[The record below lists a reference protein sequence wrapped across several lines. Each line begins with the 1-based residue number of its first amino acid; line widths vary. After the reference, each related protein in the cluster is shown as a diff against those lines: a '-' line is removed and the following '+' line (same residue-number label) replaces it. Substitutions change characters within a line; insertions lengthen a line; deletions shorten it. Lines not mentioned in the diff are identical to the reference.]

1 VTVTLTV
8 AAEAAEGASTGFV
21 TLTRGTDVRRVPYWF
36 RVEKPQLGRE
46 PHTLLHGPGLYKG
59 NTAGKPELVSTYRY
73 PEQSVAAAVPL
84 DLSGPEQVFRVVLT
98 TPVANFGA
106 VVVDHAS
113 GVQVS
118 PRLVHAGDENRL
130 VGQPGL
136 PANINP
142 YQGYGRATPAVGAI
156 LPLPGA
162 YDFVF
167 DTPSGGKPGRFTFRI
182 WVNDTTPPSVRLLT
196 RSVSHGRRIRFAVGD
211 SGSGVDPASILA
223 RVDGDA
229 TPIVYA
235 RGIVALDRTLS
246 RGTHRV
252 TLSVADYQ
260 ESKNME
266 DVGPILP
273 NTRVLKTTIV
283 VR

>member
-1 VTVTLTV
+1 M
-8 AAEAAEGASTGFV
+8 
-21 TLTRGTDVRRVPYWF
+21 F
-36 RVEKPQLGRE
+36 R
-46 PHTLLHGPGLYKG
+46 
-59 NTAGKPELVSTYRY
+59 
-73 PEQSVAAAVPL
+73 
-84 DLSGPEQVFRVVLT
+84 FVLT
-98 TPVANFGA
+98 KPVANFGA
-106 VVVDHAS
+106 VIVGRGS

-142 YQGYGRATPAVGAI
+142 YQGYGRTTAAVGAI

-167 DTPSGGKPGRFTFRI
+167 DTPSRGKPGRFTFRV
-182 WVNDTTPPSVRLLT
+182 WVNDTTPPSVRLLS
-196 RSVSHGRRIRFAVGD
+196 RSVTHGRQIRFAVRD
-211 SGSGVDPASILA
+211 TGSGVDPASILA

-229 TPIVYA
+229 TAIVYG
-235 RGIVALDRTLS
+235 RGIVALDRMLS

-273 NTRVLKTTIV
+273 NTRVVKTTIV